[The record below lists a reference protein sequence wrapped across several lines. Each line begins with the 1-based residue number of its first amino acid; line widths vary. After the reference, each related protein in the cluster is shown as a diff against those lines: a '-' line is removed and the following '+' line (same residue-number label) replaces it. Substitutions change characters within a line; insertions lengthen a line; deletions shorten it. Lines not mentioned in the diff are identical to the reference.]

1 MSGNKSGSQCQLNG
15 FTGDAGGNRLKKDTL
30 SGRDLVP
37 FFSDSESAV
46 KSEKQIVN
54 SSVKA
59 KVIRANGAPVPFPLL
74 PTPYQFMPRSG
85 SPPPAVSSRRVHHPE
100 GLYAG
105 TTLDTPPSPWDLHTF
120 AFRFFSLH
128 FADQI
133 RRSLTEFL
141 ELCCISAKATSI
153 KLRKSSKFIAKW
165 QWQCAFS
172 KRLKLQSDR
181 PFEAVFGEAGASPLA
196 VATRIACFAELHL
209 QFGNY
214 LMKCPIIFWSPMQG
228 LVVTTSQR
236 SLVANRPNVFLPKM
250 AGWVPT

>member
-1 MSGNKSGSQCQLNG
+1 VPRGGRGNDGTNHFCTLDIVYILISNTLASMSGNKSGSQCQLNG

-105 TTLDTPPSPWDLHTF
+105 TTLDTPPSP
-120 AFRFFSLH
+120 
-128 FADQI
+128 
-133 RRSLTEFL
+133 
-141 ELCCISAKATSI
+141 
-153 KLRKSSKFIAKW
+153 
-165 QWQCAFS
+165 
-172 KRLKLQSDR
+172 
-181 PFEAVFGEAGASPLA
+181 
-196 VATRIACFAELHL
+196 
-209 QFGNY
+209 
-214 LMKCPIIFWSPMQG
+214 
-228 LVVTTSQR
+228 
-236 SLVANRPNVFLPKM
+236 
-250 AGWVPT
+250 